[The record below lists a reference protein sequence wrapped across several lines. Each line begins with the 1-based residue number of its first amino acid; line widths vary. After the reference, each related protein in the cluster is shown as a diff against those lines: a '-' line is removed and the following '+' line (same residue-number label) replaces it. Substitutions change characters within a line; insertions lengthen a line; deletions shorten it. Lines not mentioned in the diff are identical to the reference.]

1 MQRTRLSRLIH
12 WKKAKCIAQ
21 KALCV
26 QTHRVSNGIM
36 CESDTHIWPQTHT
49 HTHTHT
55 HTVLSLTHFN
65 LTYENPYEVR
75 FILVRYLLH
84 NDDECCRS
92 SVIMLWLCF
101 VLILMEQS
109 PSLEANSCSASQ
121 GILCLL
127 WDQKFNSRVYQSPPL
142 VTILTKWI
150 QSSLWNATS
159 LKSMS
164 TLSWH
169 VYLSILST

>member
-1 MQRTRLSRLIH
+1 VKLKVIQPLYVSMQRTRLSSLIH

-21 KALCV
+21 NVLCV

-36 CESDTHIWPQTHT
+36 CEAHTHIWP
-49 HTHTHT
+49 HT

-75 FILVRYLLH
+75 FIVVRYLLH
-84 NDDECCRS
+84 NDDEGCRS
-92 SVIMLWLCF
+92 SVIMLWLYF

-127 WDQKFNSRVYQSPPL
+127 WDQNFNSRVYQSPPL
-142 VTILTKWI
+142 VPILAKWI
-150 QSSLWNATS
+150 QSSL
-159 LKSMS
+159 
-164 TLSWH
+164 
-169 VYLSILST
+169 